1 MFSILEVALARLF
14 KLGVSGVSGLS
25 VASCTSSRCKASV
38 VTWLV
43 AAVVPPIS
51 LTFEKIDSTY
61 VAVLISRD
69 LKNEVSI
76 EFENR
81 PEIKQL
87 PSYLPSME
95 NFKLILAL

>member
-1 MFSILEVALARLF
+1 MFSILEMALARLF

-43 AAVVPPIS
+43 EAVAVPIS

-69 LKNEVSI
+69 VKGEVSPGLYI
-76 EFENR
+76 R
-81 PEIKQL
+81 PELK
-87 PSYLPSME
+87 
-95 NFKLILAL
+95 